1 MVQTAI
7 TQVIR
12 SLDDIE
18 KTFGA
23 VRSTDRNFFTEW
35 RTELPNLS
43 ETELTALDLLR
54 DRFRYQRKMGP
65 VAEGAVNAI
74 VISPLLALAGF
85 YDAPFHL
92 RSEASVSVSVT
103 IETDIETD
111 DEFGEQASETLRGR
125 MDFLV
130 LQDRFWQVVI
140 ESKETSFDI
149 EMGIP
154 QLLTYMMGA
163 PSIQRSLF
171 GMVSN
176 GNHFM
181 FVKLQRFPGRDSTA
195 KIEYGFSNTFSMLSD
210 QNQMQD
216 VLQILK
222 RIGSI
227 VALNSDSG

>member
-1 MVQTAI
+1 MDGSSGFRLNSL
-7 TQVIR
+7 R
-12 SLDDIE
+12 SLDDLE
-18 KTFGA
+18 KNFGA
-23 VRSTDRNFFTEW
+23 VRSNDRDFFTEW
-35 RTELPNLS
+35 RTELPSLS
-43 ETELTALDLLR
+43 ETDVLALDLLQG
-54 DRFRYQRKMGP
+54 RFRYQRKTGP

-92 RSEASVSVSVT
+92 RSEASVSVNVT
-103 IETDIETD
+103 IETP
-111 DEFGEQASETLRGR
+111 DEAGEFQAETLRGR

-130 LQDRFWQVVI
+130 LQDQFWQVVI

-154 QLLTYMMGA
+154 QLLTYMMGG

-181 FVKLQRFPGRDSTA
+181 FVKLQREPQ
-195 KIEYGFSNTFSMLSD
+195 IEYSFSNTFSMLSD
-210 QNQMQD
+210 QNQMQE

-222 RIGSI
+222 RIGAI
-227 VALNSDSG
+227 VAQ

>member
-12 SLDDIE
+12 SLEDIE
-18 KTFGA
+18 KTFGSIQ
-23 VRSTDRNFFTEW
+23 STDRNFFTEW
-35 RTELPNLS
+35 RMELPSLS
-43 ETELTALDLLR
+43 ETELPALDLLR
-54 DRFRYQRKMGP
+54 DRFRYQRKIGP

-92 RSEASVSVSVT
+92 RSEASVSVNVT
-103 IETDIETD
+103 IETD
-111 DEFGEQASETLRGR
+111 DESGEQPSETLRSR

-140 ESKETSFDI
+140 ESKETTFDI
-149 EMGIP
+149 EMGVP
-154 QLLTYMMGA
+154 QLLTYMMGT

-181 FVKLQRFPGRDSTA
+181 FVKLQRFPSRGSTA

-227 VALNSDSG
+227 VALA

>member
-1 MVQTAI
+1 MVQTAV

-12 SLDDIE
+12 SLEDLE
-18 KTFGA
+18 KNFGA
-23 VRSTDRNFFTEW
+23 RRSTDRNFFTEW
-35 RTELPNLS
+35 RTELPSLS
-43 ETELTALDLLR
+43 DTDLPALDLLR

-85 YDAPFHL
+85 YDAPFQL
-92 RSEASVSVSVT
+92 RSEVSVSLNVT
-103 IETDIETD
+103 IETPD
-111 DEFGEQASETLRGR
+111 DAGESLLETLRGR

-130 LQDRFWQVVI
+130 LQNQFWQVVI
-140 ESKETSFDI
+140 ESKETTFDI

-154 QLLTYMMGA
+154 QVLTYMMAA
-163 PSIQRSLF
+163 PSIQRTLF

-181 FVKLQRFPGRDSTA
+181 FVKLQRFPDRESLPMPQ
-195 KIEYGFSNTFSMLSD
+195 IEYSFSNTFSMLSD
-210 QNQMQD
+210 QNQLQD

-227 VALNSDSG
+227 VALQAAT